1 MLNRQ
6 LVYEF
11 FSDLPS
17 LFRRSMLREYL
28 QYKALQYVYESVFG
42 SDLVF
47 MGGTAIHIFHGCN
60 RFSEDLDFD
69 NRGLTAGDFSG
80 LGKYV
85 VRRFLL
91 EDVECRANLRSSR
104 AFSIRLRFPEIL
116 QKWEL
121 TGHPDELMMIK
132 IDAFPQE
139 YEYQPSIRLL
149 NRLDVIAKIPVTPP
163 AVLLSQKLYAILTRK
178 RLMGRDI
185 YDASWLLGQT
195 TPDYS
200 YLEKHSGIK
209 YRTELR
215 ERLNDRIRSIPMTSL
230 MRDIEPFIPDR
241 SGLLRVE
248 TFSEQIEEI

>member
-1 MLNRQ
+1 
-6 LVYEF
+6 
-11 FSDLPS
+11 
-17 LFRRSMLREYL
+17 MLREYL

-42 SDLVF
+42 SNLVF
-47 MGGTAIHIFHGCN
+47 MGGTAIHIFYGCN

-69 NRGLTAGDFSG
+69 NRGLTTGDFSE

-104 AFSIRLRFPEIL
+104 AFTIRLCFPRIL
-116 QKWEL
+116 QRWEL

-139 YEYQPSIRLL
+139 YDCRPSIRML
-149 NRLDVIAKIPVTPP
+149 NKLDVLAKIPVTPP

-195 TPDYS
+195 IPDLS
-200 YLEKHSGIK
+200 YLEKHCGIRD
-209 YRTELR
+209 RTELK
-215 ERLNDRIRSIPMTSL
+215 ERLSDRIQSVPMTSL
-230 MRDIEPFIPDR
+230 LQDVEPFIPDR
-241 SGLLRVE
+241 SGLLRLE